1 MVDSELGALQGLRLV
16 ADSGAFHRAVAIRV
30 LRLRSRGLAG
40 ASIGA
45 SLAHWASLGPVRVL
59 LRAVASGVAALVVA
73 AGAAVLP
80 AAADTGLD
88 WPEEPARTVD
98 DQCAHILFVG
108 ARGSGEEWPYGPT
121 IERVRDVL
129 LRSTAETPGDRPR
142 ASVREI
148 ALDFPA
154 TSPYSLTDIGIE
166 QLLFDDEIPDNDYL
180 RSVADG
186 RAELHWIL
194 DDSAE
199 RCPDERWVLVGFSQG
214 AQVINETL
222 AERGDSPQLAGVLL
236 LGNPLHYPT
245 QGGTEYGTADDS
257 MIGLVAALHYLRET
271 AQVGRAS
278 DDEIGLKAVIRTTLA
293 MSDGDIAMPRLL
305 RVAHEH
311 RMELPESVADRVVSV
326 CDDGDII
333 CDAGN
338 ALARIMLGASTMTQ
352 ETDQARPIHTGYSE
366 RIIAEASAALVE
378 DLLANIPDEVPST
391 PEPTPEPEPEA
402 EFPVELVGAG
412 AGVGLAA
419 AVGVGLLVRR
429 LRRPSD
435 EVELHDD
442 DSVGNGR

>member
-1 MVDSELGALQGLRLV
+1 M
-16 ADSGAFHRAVAIRV
+16 
-30 LRLRSRGLAG
+30 
-40 ASIGA
+40 
-45 SLAHWASLGPVRVL
+45 RVL
-59 LRAVASGVAALVVA
+59 LRAVAAGIAALTVA
-73 AGAAVLP
+73 AGTMVLP

-88 WPEEPARTVD
+88 WPDEPARTVD

-129 LRSTAETPGDRPR
+129 LRMTIDAPGDRPR
-142 ASVREI
+142 AAVREV
-148 ALDFPA
+148 ALDYPA
-154 TSPYSLTDIGIE
+154 TSPYSLTNIGIE
-166 QLLFDDEIPDNDYL
+166 QLLFDDQIPDNDYL
-180 RSVADG
+180 RSVEAG
-186 RAELHWIL
+186 RAELHRIL
-194 DDSAE
+194 DDSAS

-222 AERGDSPQLAGVLL
+222 AERGNAPQLAGAVL

-245 QGGTEYGTADDS
+245 QGGTEYGTADES

-271 AQVGRAS
+271 AQVSRAV

-293 MSDGDIAMPRLL
+293 MSEGEITLPRMQ
-305 RVAHEH
+305 RVAEEH
-311 RMELPESVADRVVSV
+311 RMQLPEGIAERVVSV

-333 CDAGN
+333 CDAGS
-338 ALARIMLGASTMTQ
+338 ALARVMLGASTMTQ

-366 RIIAEASAALVE
+366 RVVAEAAAELVE
-378 DLLANIPDEVPST
+378 DVLANLPDEVPV
-391 PEPTPEPEPEA
+391 EPEPEPEV

-419 AVGVGLLVRR
+419 ALGVGLLVRR
-429 LRRPSD
+429 LRRPET

-442 DSVGNGR
+442 PDSAPPAGDD